1 MKHSKLLKSYI
12 NDQSLLDEMILVRS
26 QKVRL
31 SSSSSYSLVGIFD
44 IEKLIEFK
52 LPFLVFY
59 YGVSKIVKNKN
70 ETMYSVYF
78 DENNIYIDQYKKAVV
93 LVMIIINML
102 IEVLL
107 VLNKK
112 RFINYYMRLYEYKR
126 T

>member
-12 NDQSLLDEMILVRS
+12 NDQSLLNEMILVRS

-78 DENNIYIDQYKKAVV
+78 DENNIYIDQYKKSRSPSDDYNQYVDRSPFSIKQETIYK
-93 LVMIIINML
+93 LL
-102 IEVLL
+102 HEV
-107 VLNKK
+107 
-112 RFINYYMRLYEYKR
+112 I
-126 T
+126 